1 MKICQ
6 FWGREFM
13 SLSQKYEE
21 GVRNF
26 YIFAR
31 HLFKAELYVIFI
43 SLSLVSIC
51 QNYIR
56 LYINKFLDS
65 QCMLARRT
73 SNIKS
78 LVNCPRPPCPYIQ
91 VGQERGREKL
101 WELSETSEAAV
112 WKCYIKITCLNILE
126 NFHKKHQCRGPAL
139 AKLQDL

>member
-1 MKICQ
+1 MDDKNKKICQ
-6 FWGREFM
+6 FSGREFM
-13 SLSQKYEE
+13 SW
-21 GVRNF
+21 VRSIKKEYF
-26 YIFAR
+26 LVR

-56 LYINKFLDS
+56 LYINEFLDS

-91 VGQERGREKL
+91 VGQERGREIMRIVYNVWSSRLVVLHKKYLVWKL
-101 WELSETSEAAV
+101 W
-112 WKCYIKITCLNILE
+112 KIFIKNISVGVL
-126 NFHKKHQCRGPAL
+126 F
-139 AKLQDL
+139 